1 MMDTEYG
8 ALAAQGYD
16 PNLEHQLKIYPQT
29 SRLYNQSTNNS
40 TFFIMMVSQ
49 RVFLFL

>member
-1 MMDTEYG
+1 MMDTEHG

-16 PNLEHQLKIYPQT
+16 PNLKHQLKISSQT

-40 TFFIMMVSQ
+40 TFFIMMVSLG
-49 RVFLFL
+49 VFLFW

>member
-1 MMDTEYG
+1 MMDIEYV

-16 PNLEHQLKIYPQT
+16 SNLEHQLKISPQT

-40 TFFIMMVSQ
+40 TLLIMMVSQ
-49 RVFLFL
+49 GVFLFW